1 MPPAVG
7 VCRPVCG
14 RCSRTSVLAEGTE
27 EMQKSRIL
35 ALLAILALLVAACGG
50 STASPSASADAGK
63 ADYKACIAF
72 DVGGIGDKSFN
83 DSAYEGL
90 KNAEKEG
97 FTIAYSEAKGA
108 TDYAKNIQ
116 LLIDQDCKSI
126 IVVGFSQG
134 EAVVAAT
141 KANPEIAFAW
151 VDSTWGDGEV
161 PANFTGLDFQIDEA
175 SMLAGYAAAAI
186 STSKVIATYGGQ
198 PFGGVT
204 RFMDGWVAGANYYAK
219 KTGTKVTVL
228 GWTPL
233 PRPGSGTFAPSD
245 NPWGNKEFGKT
256 TAQQFMSQ
264 KADVVHPVAG
274 QTGEG
279 TYEAMLAAK
288 KFSVGVDSDQCL
300 TLPQYCGT
308 LMNSA
313 EKKIGAVVLA
323 TIQKNYGGDMGGE
336 NLTGTLANGGV
347 GLSAWHSEDAAW
359 NATFGALITDAL
371 KSEVDALAAGI
382 KDGSIKVSDY
392 FTSK

>member
-141 KANPEIAFAW
+141 KANPTIAFAW

-186 STSKVIATYGGQ
+186 STSKVLGVYGGQ

-204 RFMDGWVAGANYYAK
+204 RFMDGWVAGANYYAS

-228 GWTPL
+228 GWDPVAKK
-233 PRPGSGTFAPSD
+233 GTFAPSD

-288 KFSVGVDSDQCL
+288 KFSVGVDSDQCV

-371 KSEVDALAAGI
+371 KAEIDALAAGI
-382 KDGSIKVSDY
+382 KDGSVKVSDY